1 MRKIFTRAVTG
12 ILSLSMIATLIVPVQ
27 ASYTGSGGGSDAATG
42 SGSWSISKQGVRVS
56 IVDKNGNTVLE
67 GTSGGKNY
75 TAIDILFSNPT
86 GKVQIMTGNKFQG
99 MSDGGQ
105 LKISVGALNA
115 LLNRAIDAN
124 KYLSNLKKLPT
135 YSENYPKSYE
145 GLPIP
150 MLDGE
155 GWGSFTGNG
164 EAVKEFFIKG
174 SLGSF
179 TISSVTYN
187 PSLPSINT
195 GSSSSGGSGG
205 GGGYNNGSVSSGAKI
220 KTFYGYVT
228 RSWLNNHIS

>member
-1 MRKIFTRAVTG
+1 MRKILTRAVTG
-12 ILSLSMIATLIVPVQ
+12 ILSLSMIFSLAVPAY
-27 ASYTGSGGGSDAATG
+27 ASYTGSGGGSGSLDG
-42 SGSWSISKQGVRVS
+42 SGSWWVNKQGVRVS

-75 TAIDILFSNPT
+75 TSIDILFSNPT
-86 GKVQIMTGNKFQG
+86 GTVQVMTGNKLQG
-99 MSDGGQ
+99 ASDGEQ
-105 LKISVGALNA
+105 LGIAVGALNA
-115 LLNRAIDAN
+115 LINRAIDAN
-124 KYLSNLKKLPT
+124 KYLSELKKLPT
-135 YSENYPKSYE
+135 YSENYPDSYSGLPLPILYE
-145 GLPIP
+145 G
-150 MLDGE
+150 
-155 GWGSFTGNG
+155 SKYVGNG

-195 GSSSSGGSGG
+195 GSGSSGSSGG

-228 RSWLNNHIS
+228 RSWLNNRIS

>member
-12 ILSLSMIATLIVPVQ
+12 LLGLSMIFSLAVPAY
-27 ASYTGSGGGSDAATG
+27 ASYTGSGGGSGSLDG
-42 SGSWSISKQGVRVS
+42 SGSWWVNKQGVRVS

-75 TAIDILFSNPT
+75 TAIDILFADPGNNTYGMS
-86 GKVQIMTGNKFQG
+86 GNKFQG
-99 MSDGGQ
+99 SDDGDY
-105 LKISVGALNA
+105 LMIAVGALNA
-115 LLNRAIDAN
+115 LINRAIDAN
-124 KYLSNLKKLPT
+124 KYLSELKKLPS
-135 YSENYPKSYE
+135 YSELYPDSYSGLPLPILYE
-145 GLPIP
+145 G
-150 MLDGE
+150 
-155 GWGSFTGNG
+155 SKYVGNG

-195 GSSSSGGSGG
+195 GSSSSGSSSS

-220 KTFYGYVT
+220 ETVYGYVT
-228 RSWLNNHIS
+228 RSWLNNHIN